1 MNFFADPHV
10 SRHTRL
16 TGAEIGLLA
25 GIAAL
30 MMLALLGPALPAS
43 AHQHSFAD
51 QRWVWGILCAL
62 DVLSNLPFVVAG
74 CWGLVVLR
82 RVAPGAL
89 DAMSR
94 ALATLFFVGLLCTAL
109 GSTMY
114 HWQPQDTGLL
124 WDRLGM
130 VLPFAGLLGLA
141 AAGRVSTRAGGA
153 VAALVLVAGGL
164 AVVWWAHTGN
174 LLPWAVVQ
182 IGGMLVVVV
191 LACLPQQGGTLAIHL
206 GAVIVLYAL
215 AKLFEAADHLVFAAT
230 LQSVSGHSVKHL
242 LAAGAAVPVLCALHA
257 LRHNGLNGAPRKV
270 ACGQNGA
277 DAGGAAGRSGA

>member
-1 MNFFADPHV
+1 MNFYSNPHAP
-10 SRHTRL
+10 RRTRL
-16 TGAEIGLLA
+16 SGAETGLLV
-25 GIAAL
+25 GITAL
-30 MMLALLGPALPAS
+30 TALALLGPALS
-43 AHQHSFAD
+43 AGAHPHSFAD
-51 QRWVWGILCAL
+51 QRTVLGIPCAL
-62 DVLSNLPFVVAG
+62 DVLSNVPFAVAG

-82 RVAPGAL
+82 RVAAGTL

-141 AAGRVSTRAGGA
+141 AAGRVSMGAGRA
-153 VAALVLVAGGL
+153 VAAWVLVAGAL

-174 LLPWAVVQ
+174 LFPWAVVQ
-182 IGGMLVVVV
+182 IGGMLVVLA
-191 LACLPQQGGTLAIHL
+191 LACLPRQHGALTIHL
-206 GAVIVLYAL
+206 GAVMVLYAL
-215 AKLFEAADHLVFAAT
+215 AKLFEAADHFVFAAT

-242 LAAGAAVPVLCALHA
+242 LAAGAAAPVVVALHA
-257 LRHNGLNGAPRKV
+257 LRYNCLNGSPCKA
-270 ACGQNGA
+270 AAGQNGVG
-277 DAGGAAGRSGA
+277 AGGVVRRPCV